1 MDVLDKCAGCHGATG
16 ITYTY
21 YIPNLAG
28 QNAAY
33 TISQLR
39 YFRAAHASGDL
50 RDNPTMEWHAV
61 HTEEKDIERIAD
73 FYAAQTCE
81 KGAFNWHGADLKNEC
96 TACHGAH
103 GRSTDPSIPN
113 LAGQKVSYMLNQ
125 LVAFQNNKEGNP
137 NKNRH
142 IYRTSGSMGQP
153 VDNLPEDAL
162 PSLYFFN
169 AQTCR

>member
-28 QNAAY
+28 Q
-33 TISQLR
+33 
-39 YFRAAHASGDL
+39 
-50 RDNPTMEWHAV
+50 
-61 HTEEKDIERIAD
+61 
-73 FYAAQTCE
+73 
-81 KGAFNWHGADLKNEC
+81 
-96 TACHGAH
+96 
-103 GRSTDPSIPN
+103 
-113 LAGQKVSYMLNQ
+113 KVSYMLNQ
-125 LVAFQNNKEGNP
+125 LVAFQNSKEGNP

-142 IYRTSGSMGQP
+142 IYRTSGKMGQP